1 MRGITTGIVALSCVA
16 SRPFLVTSSLKP
28 RGIHIKAPSTPAIPN
43 NMLFRLT
50 KNPTSPLGPC
60 FFPLSFRNSHHVR
73 QSPTSAGSLF
83 CFVSRTRLIAY
94 FLPPLSYLHAQP
106 ISTNVVQQQLHRLA
120 FLPNS
125 PASVSF
131 SDLSEQFVD
140 SYLVLVFFVFH
151 SVPLKLKLLLIRSS
165 TERYPSLS
173 SPQRCLSTF
182 LCPIGLPL
190 QWAPLP
196 RP

>member
-1 MRGITTGIVALSCVA
+1 MVPV
-16 SRPFLVTSSLKP
+16 
-28 RGIHIKAPSTPAIPN
+28 
-43 NMLFRLT
+43 
-50 KNPTSPLGPC
+50 
-60 FFPLSFRNSHHVR
+60 FFLSFRNSHHVR

-151 SVPLKLKLLLIRSS
+151 SVPLKLKLFLIRSS

-173 SPQRCLSTF
+173 SPQGCLSTF

-190 QWAPLP
+190 QWAPPP